1 MTKILEIDID
11 KYQVAPYL
19 SAIRSKQH
27 VVIIW
32 METIKNYLINQQPKA
47 DQAKAKLTIE
57 IEATSRLY
65 CQLDD
70 GKKIFSIAFPF
81 GVVLKDQVWHFYSR
95 EGIQI
100 DNRISS
106 LIISLVRHSRIFDV
120 QDFSS
125 FIDPIF
131 DMSEYDSDIWSLMRE
146 LMLAEDAYMR
156 YDWDME
162 RQNGHIHPLHHLDIY
177 YSSAGTFKLGLDQRV
192 ERTDLSSILNAQTA
206 CHYLKPAA

>member
-1 MTKILEIDID
+1 MAKILEINID
-11 KYQVAPYL
+11 RYQIAPYL
-19 SAIRSKQH
+19 SAIRSKQD
-27 VVIIW
+27 VVILW
-32 METIKNYLINQQPKA
+32 MKTIKNYLINQQPEA
-47 DQAKAKLTIE
+47 DQVGAKLTIE
-57 IEATSRLY
+57 IDATSRLY
-65 CQLDD
+65 CQLED

-81 GVVLKDQVWHFYSR
+81 GVILKDEIWYFYSR

-100 DNRISS
+100 DNKMSS
-106 LIISLVRHSRIFDV
+106 EIISLVTHSRIFEA

-131 DMSEYDSDIWSLMRE
+131 DMSEYNADIWPLIRE

-156 YDWDME
+156 YDWDEE

-192 ERTDLSSILNAQTA
+192 ERTALSSMLNAQTA